1 MCGIAG
7 LFLPYS
13 AKNKSA
19 DIRSMLRI
27 MAHRGPDS
35 EKLYYSDNRRFQA
48 GFKRLAIIDL
58 KTGDQPIIEDGGRK
72 VLLCN
77 GEIYNYAELKRTPE
91 ARDYTYQSSGDI
103 EVILPLHE
111 AHGSDFVNL
120 LNGMFALALYEA
132 DPHRLTLTRDRL
144 GIKPLYWAKVD
155 GGGIL
160 FASEI
165 KPLLVSGLIRPAVN
179 EEAVSSYLAHGYVPA
194 PNTLIKGINKL
205 PPGHR
210 LIAEAN
216 GAVTVQRYWRPRP
229 AKNMP
234 AETVDIEEY
243 LIELLSDSLKMQ
255 LRSDV
260 PLGAL
265 LSGGLDS
272 GLMVAIA
279 AGLIEK
285 PLETYTVR
293 FEGST
298 VDETQLAAMVSER
311 YGTNHHELNIP
322 EAGIGDHL
330 LRLAWYTEEPLND
343 AALLPNFMI
352 EQALGKHLRVA
363 LNGSGGDE
371 VFAGYGRYFQMPIER
386 CFMSLPAPIRYL
398 VKNCVSPMRSWQLDR
413 AGHYNSNRGQYV
425 HDHTASFPAPV
436 RAIIGNDQ
444 NIPDA
449 VQAHAFAIFSG
460 DPQTGALIAD
470 LESYLPEDLMLL
482 LDRSS
487 MAASVE
493 GRVPFLDHR
502 FVEAALG
509 VPSSIRTPGG
519 RAKGLQRRI
528 ASKFLPKAVLNSP
541 KRGFASPVPSWMRAG
556 LEKQARRLLT
566 RPESLDRGWWTQQ
579 GVETLLA
586 DPDRHAFRV
595 YSLVM
600 LELAVRRLIGPR
612 LSNPSPTA
620 TLEDFVWYDYQRHH
634 SCL

>member
-7 LFLPYS
+7 LFLPYQ
-13 AKNKSA
+13 ATNKSA
-19 DIRSMLRI
+19 DLSAMLRI

-35 EKLYYSDNRRFQA
+35 EKLYQSSDRRFQA

-58 KTGDQPIIEDGGRK
+58 ETGDQPIIEDGGRR

-77 GEIYNYAELKRTPE
+77 GEIYNYNELKRTPE
-91 ARDYTYQSSGDI
+91 ARNYFYQSSGDV

-111 AHGSDFVNL
+111 AHGNEFVNL

-144 GIKPLYWAKVD
+144 GIKPLYWAKVK

-165 KPLLVSGLIRPAVN
+165 KPLLVSGLIHPAVN
-179 EEAVSSYLAHGYVPA
+179 EASVSSYLAHGYVPA
-194 PNTLIKGINKL
+194 PNTLFKGINKL
-205 PPGHR
+205 PPGHQ

-229 AKNMP
+229 AKDIP
-234 AETVDIEEY
+234 VKAADIEDY

-265 LSGGLDS
+265 LSGGIDS

-279 AGLIEK
+279 AGLIDR

-293 FEGST
+293 FEGAT
-298 VDETQLAAMVSER
+298 VDETPLAAMVSER
-311 YGTNHHELNIP
+311 YGTNHHELSIP
-322 EAGIGDHL
+322 ETGIGDHL
-330 LRLAWYTEEPLND
+330 LHLAWHTEEPLND

-352 EQALGKHLRVA
+352 ENALGKHLRVA

-371 VFAGYGRYFQMPIER
+371 IFARYNRYFQMPIER
-386 CFMSLPAPIRYL
+386 RFMSLPKPIRYL
-398 VKNCVSPMRSWQLDR
+398 TKKCFSPMRSWQLDR
-413 AGHYNSNRGQYV
+413 AGHFNKNRGQYV
-425 HDHTASFPAPV
+425 HDHTTSFPAPV
-436 RAIIGNDQ
+436 RAIMGNVQ
-444 NIPDA
+444 NIPDSI
-449 VQAHAFAIFSG
+449 QAQSFANFSG

-470 LESYLPEDLMLL
+470 LESYLPEDLLLL

-502 FVEAALG
+502 LVEAALAL
-509 VPSSIRTPGG
+509 PSDFRTPGG
-519 RAKGLQRRI
+519 EPKGLERRI
-528 ASKFLPKAVLNSP
+528 ASKFLPEPVLNAP
-541 KRGFASPVPSWMRAG
+541 KRGFAAPVPNWMRAG
-556 LEKQARRLLT
+556 LGEKARRLLT
-566 RPESLDRGWWTQQ
+566 RPECLERGWWTQH

-586 DPDRHAFRV
+586 DPGRHAFRV

-600 LELAVRRLIGPR
+600 LELAVRLLIEQPI
-612 LSNPSPTA
+612 SNIPPTA
-620 TLEDFVWYDYQRHH
+620 TLEEF
-634 SCL
+634 S

>member
-13 AKNKSA
+13 AANKSA
-19 DIRSMLRI
+19 DISAMLRI

-35 EKLYYSDNRRFQA
+35 ETCYHSDNRRFQA

-91 ARDYTYQSSGDI
+91 ARNYTYQSNGDV
-103 EVILPLHE
+103 EVILPLHS
-111 AHGSDFVNL
+111 AHGNEFVNL
-120 LNGMFALALYEA
+120 LNGMFALALYESE
-132 DPHRLTLTRDRL
+132 PHRLTLIRDRL
-144 GIKPLYWAKVD
+144 GIKPLYWAKIE

-165 KPLLVSGLIRPAVN
+165 KPLLVSGLIHPTIN
-179 EEAVSSYLAHGYVPA
+179 EESVSAYLAHGYVPA
-194 PNTLIKGINKL
+194 PSTLFRGINKL
-205 PPGHR
+205 PPGHK
-210 LIAEAN
+210 LIAEAD
-216 GAVTVQRYWRPRP
+216 GDVTIQRYWRPRP
-229 AKNMP
+229 AKDTP
-234 AETVDIEEY
+234 ANAPDIEDY
-243 LIELLSDSLKMQ
+243 LIELLSDSLRMQ

-265 LSGGLDS
+265 LSGGIDS

-279 AGLIEK
+279 AGLIDR

-298 VDETQLAAMVSER
+298 VDETPLAAMVSER
-311 YGTNHHELNIP
+311 YSTNHHELNIP
-322 EAGIGDHL
+322 KTGIGNQL
-330 LRLAWYTEEPLND
+330 LRLAWHTEEPLND

-352 EQALGKHLRVA
+352 ENALGKHLRVA

-386 CFMSLPAPIRYL
+386 YFMSLPSPIRHYA
-398 VKNCVSPMRSWQLDR
+398 KKCVSPMRSWQLDR
-413 AGHYNSNRGQYV
+413 ATNYNGNRGQYV
-425 HDHTASFPAPV
+425 HDHTTYFPAPV
-436 RAIIGNDQ
+436 RALIGNNQ

-449 VQAHAFAIFSG
+449 VQAHSFANFSG

-509 VPSSIRTPGG
+509 VPSNIRTPDSK
-519 RAKGLQRRI
+519 AKGLQRRI
-528 ASKFLPKAVLNSP
+528 ASKFLPKAVLNAP

-556 LEKQARRLLT
+556 LGKQARYLLT
-566 RPESLDRGWWTQQ
+566 RKESLDRGWWTKQ

-595 YSLVM
+595 YSLIM
-600 LELAVRRLIGPR
+600 LELAVRLLIEQP
-612 LSNPSPTA
+612 LSDTSPTV
-620 TLEDFVWYDYQRHH
+620 TLEEF
-634 SCL
+634 S